1 MPGGHNPFAL
11 ASTEWDGSEEA
22 EVVQSSSAKPKGTLR
37 KRASSLKQPRLP
49 ALRTQLAD
57 ELHMRFWS
65 LGNGTQSQDRSSSGA
80 LQCSSVLLSSLHTS
94 VALTDARLRGN
105 IEAHG
110 PRST

>member
-22 EVVQSSSAKPKGTLR
+22 RVIQSSSAKPKGTLR
-37 KRASSLKQPRLP
+37 RRASSLKQPRLP
-49 ALRTQLAD
+49 ALSTQLAD

-65 LGNGTQSQDRSSSGA
+65 LGNGTNPRDTSKSGA
-80 LQCSSVLLSSLHTS
+80 LRGSFVLLPSLYTS
-94 VALTDARLRGN
+94 VAFTDAHMHSN
-105 IEAHG
+105 VEAHG

>member
-22 EVVQSSSAKPKGTLR
+22 EVVQSSSAKPKGALR

-65 LGNGTQSQDRSSSGA
+65 LGNGFKSQDTSKSGG
-80 LQCSSVLLSSLHTS
+80 LQGSSVLLPSLYTS
-94 VALTDARLRGN
+94 VAFTDAHMRSN
-105 IEAHG
+105 VEAHG